1 MRFEDNNGGGYRVEI
16 RYRIMKL
23 PDGDEDKYGLFE
35 CFVGEHGIL
44 FWTETAELYGDDLET
59 MKLEIDLMQQAFEL
73 PILDYDD
80 GKLLKE

>member
-1 MRFEDNNGGGYRVEI
+1 MGYRIGRVNLI
-16 RYRIMKL
+16 DAFRGQQRRRI
-23 PDGDEDKYGLFE
+23 PSGNFE